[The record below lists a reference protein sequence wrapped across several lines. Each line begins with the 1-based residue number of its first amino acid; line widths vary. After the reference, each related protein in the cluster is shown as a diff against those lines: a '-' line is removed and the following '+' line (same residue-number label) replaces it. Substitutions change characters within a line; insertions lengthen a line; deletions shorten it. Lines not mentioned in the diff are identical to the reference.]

1 MAGDITYADVAILPR
16 EGQHIPSG
24 TSAPGNTITYAE
36 LPVKPKPKGS
46 SKSDTST
53 SGCQRGRSV
62 WFYMAMVL
70 GVLVLILLSITV
82 MLAKP
87 FLKGRSGKSES
98 LSQYGVNSSGN
109 HLSSEKADSVV
120 LLKWLMEELCEDGQE
135 TTCELCPPG
144 WQLHRGRCY
153 YFSEEAVSW
162 DDSQRNCLARKSQ
175 LLVFEDETEMEFIDN
190 KEKDTKYIWIG
201 LKMQDMKTQRSSV
214 ADPRAKGKSIAE
226 HREEAEKNCAVY
238 RRKDMIQAD
247 NCQTLKKWI
256 CKKNATLLVL

>member
-1 MAGDITYADVAILPR
+1 MAGDITYADVAMLPR
-16 EGQHIPSG
+16 ERQHIPSG

-53 SGCQRGRSV
+53 SGCQHGHSV

-70 GVLVLILLSITV
+70 GVLVIILLSITV
-82 MLAKP
+82 ILAKP
-87 FLKGRSGKSES
+87 FLKGRAGKSGS

-109 HLSSEKADSVV
+109 HISSEKIVSVV
-120 LLKWLMEELCEDGQE
+120 LLKWLVEELCEDGQE
-135 TTCELCPPG
+135 TACELCPPG
-144 WQLHRGRCY
+144 WQLHRGKCY
-153 YFSEEAVSW
+153 YFSEEAMSW

-175 LLVFEDETEMEFIDN
+175 LLVFEDETEMEFIDS

-201 LKMQDMKTQRSSV
+201 LKMQDMKTEWSSA
-214 ADPRAKGKSIAE
+214 ADPRAKGNSIAE
-226 HREEAEKNCAVY
+226 NKEAEKNCAVY